1 MIEREFEEEKKINE
15 IFLAIYIC
23 IYILYIEMCSPLFL
37 DAFPSLCRSKVQFR
51 FGVKSFSAQCA
62 CLYIYRDLIE
72 LFLSRYRFGVA
83 RLS

>member
-15 IFLAIYIC
+15 IFLAISKC
-23 IYILYIEMCSPLFL
+23 VPLFL

-62 CLYIYRDLIE
+62 CLYLI
-72 LFLSRYRFGVA
+72 A
-83 RLS
+83 I